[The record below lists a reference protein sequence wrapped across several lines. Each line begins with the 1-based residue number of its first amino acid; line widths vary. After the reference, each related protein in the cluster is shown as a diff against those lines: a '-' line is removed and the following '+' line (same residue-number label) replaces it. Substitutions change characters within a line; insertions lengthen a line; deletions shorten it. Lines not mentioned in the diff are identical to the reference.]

1 MMGLKRYPA
10 TRFAY
15 AVLTLVAVISNWDLI
30 VQLVHTS
37 EYKLCKRSNPGKK
50 ARYVRFEGLV
60 NSASTKTKF
69 DAARQALGPG
79 CTALHYTEG
88 DSAPIEHVVPIF
100 ATLYQQCQSPS
111 DDMKEVF
118 SETTL
123 EAIVKMHRERWL
135 GENRKVG
142 VRHKAHCLAYGL
154 SIPAQMTVKF
164 GIGEE
169 WYNTIGCSF
178 KKKDE
183 EDAIKQWCDFDDAK
197 SMMMIKQYDNYKAG
211 RGAFEGRENTVVTNV
226 PGRVGVVTYRT
237 SDVGT
242 VCQTCCCAMP
252 PQHGRG
258 DEGGPT

>member
-15 AVLTLVAVISNWDLI
+15 AVLTLVSVISNWDLI
-30 VQLVHTS
+30 VQLVHTP
-37 EYKLCKRSNPGKK
+37 EYKICKRSNPKK
-50 ARYVRFEGLV
+50 NQRYMRFEGLI

-79 CTALHYTEG
+79 CTALHYSEG
-88 DSAPIEHVVPIF
+88 EFASIEYVVPVF

-123 EAIVKMHRERWL
+123 NEIVKTHKERWL

-142 VRHKAHCLAYGL
+142 VRHKVHCLAYTL
-154 SIPAQMTVKF
+154 SIPAQMTVKY

-178 KKKDE
+178 RKKDE
-183 EDAIKQWCDFDDAK
+183 EDAIKQWCDDDAK
-197 SMMMIKQYDNYKAG
+197 SLMMITQYENFKAG

-237 SDVGT
+237 FDVGT
-242 VCQTCCCAMP
+242 VCQICCCTMP

>member
-1 MMGLKRYPA
+1 M
-10 TRFAY
+10 
-15 AVLTLVAVISNWDLI
+15 
-30 VQLVHTS
+30 VHTS

-50 ARYVRFEGLV
+50 ARYVRFERLI

-69 DAARQALGPG
+69 IAARQALGPG
-79 CTALHYTEG
+79 CTVLHYSEG
-88 DSAPIEHVVPIF
+88 DSASIEYVVPLF

-123 EAIVKMHRERWL
+123 NEIVKTHRTRWL

-142 VRHKAHCLAYGL
+142 VRHKAHCLAYML
-154 SIPAQMTVKF
+154 SIPAQMIVKF

-169 WYNTIGCSF
+169 WYNTICCSF

-183 EDAIKQWCDFDDAK
+183 EDAIKQWCDDDAK
-197 SMMMIKQYDNYKAG
+197 SSTMIATYNDFKAG
-211 RGAFEGRENTVVTNV
+211 RGAFEGRENTVVINV

-237 SDVGT
+237 FDVGI
-242 VCQTCCCAMP
+242 VRQSSGCAVP

-258 DEGGPT
+258 DEAGPS